1 MSLHKP
7 CAAPSLVTNLTYVQR
22 KDRKK
27 IVIPLLHLGKPI
39 HRNGSAG
46 SQEFLS
52 RKHLQVGRVCVT
64 TVTVSFQNGNSSKF
78 QLAST
83 QAYRFKL
90 SHLSSVMF
98 TNSSLLASPLLVIMK
113 HHIFPSKGNQYI
125 SALSHF
131 FKTSIFYLTPLLTL
145 STSHRPLRSY
155 PQS

>member
-1 MSLHKP
+1 M
-7 CAAPSLVTNLTYVQR
+7 
-22 KDRKK
+22 
-27 IVIPLLHLGKPI
+27 VIPLLHLGKPI

-46 SQEFLS
+46 SQESLS

-78 QLAST
+78 QLTST

-90 SHLSSVMF
+90 SHLSSVMR
-98 TNSSLLASPLLVIMK
+98 TNSSLLGSPLLVIMK
-113 HHIFPSKGNQYI
+113 HHIFPSKGNQSI